1 MNEHT
6 YVICDKQGYTFCH
19 IKSAPTN
26 LSRDDYESSVV
37 VKTLPALSD
46 AAGEPLVVYSIR

>member
-6 YVICDKQGYTFCH
+6 YTICDKKGYAFCY
-19 IKSAPTN
+19 IRSAPTN
-26 LSRDDYESSVV
+26 LSRDDYESDVV
-37 VKTLPALSD
+37 VKTLPALSV